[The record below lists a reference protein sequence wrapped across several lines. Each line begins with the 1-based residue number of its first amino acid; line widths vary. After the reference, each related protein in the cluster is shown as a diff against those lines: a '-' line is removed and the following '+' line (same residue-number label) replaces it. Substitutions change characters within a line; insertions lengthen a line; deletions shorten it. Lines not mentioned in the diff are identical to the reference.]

1 MDDFNI
7 VIDSKEYSCA
17 KCDKV
22 YVELDS
28 SAERDDFDYTELK
41 KLIESFNIPKEPISC
56 TMRIK
61 KKSPNYK
68 RMRKFFKKLYNEC
81 NQNEN

>member
-1 MDDFNI
+1 MNDFSI
-7 VIDSKEYSCA
+7 VIDGKECSCT

-28 SAERDDFDYTELK
+28 SVERSDIDYTEIK
-41 KLIESFNIPKEPISC
+41 HLIESFNIPRESISC
-56 TMRIK
+56 TIHIK

-68 RMRKFFKKLYNEC
+68 RMRKFFRKLLKEC